1 MACHNPDLTPEQ
13 LALKV
18 RPGRYYRTVRGPNFK
33 MYLTVGVVNAVT
45 GLCSTSD
52 GWMSVSEIQRRG
64 YQPVRW
70 AGG

>member
-1 MACHNPDLTPEQ
+1 MACHYPDLTPEQ

-18 RPGRYYRTVRGPNFK
+18 RPGRYYLTIRGPNFK
-33 MYLTVGVVNAVT
+33 VHLSVGSVNETT
-45 GLCSTSD
+45 GLCRTNE